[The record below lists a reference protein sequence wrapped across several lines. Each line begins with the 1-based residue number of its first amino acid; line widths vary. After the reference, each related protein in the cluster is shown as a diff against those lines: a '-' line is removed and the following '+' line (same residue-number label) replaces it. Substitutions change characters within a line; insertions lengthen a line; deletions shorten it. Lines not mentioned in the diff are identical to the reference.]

1 MNIRLLTLHERE
13 RLAYIENRPDKGPLG
28 ELVDIE
34 HELLDTK
41 DALVETEWRLEELE
55 EAGRE

>member
-13 RLAYIENRPDKGPLG
+13 RLAYIENHSDKGPLG